1 MNTSHKDYIE
11 YLKISEDWPLDDWS
25 ITKECFD
32 KIIEIL
38 PFGKVILEIGSGHST
53 RLLSQFYTMISI
65 ESSIDWMNKYKSFYH
80 YIPLKPMTSTYFGET
95 VWLDIDTLTYV
106 LKDMTYDLLLV
117 DAGGDRVGII
127 DNISLFKSDIPI
139 IFDDTMNTD
148 YLRCATLVSEQ
159 LNKSC
164 TTYQCAV
171 NKYVVVWFDGKKFT
185 LVN

>member
-53 RLLSQFYTMISI
+53 RLLSQFYTMISL

-95 VWLDIDTLTYV
+95 VWLDIDTLTYC
-106 LKDMTYDLLLV
+106 
-117 DAGGDRVGII
+117 
-127 DNISLFKSDIPI
+127 
-139 IFDDTMNTD
+139 
-148 YLRCATLVSEQ
+148 RCWRRS
-159 LNKSC
+159 SW
-164 TTYQCAV
+164 Y
-171 NKYVVVWFDGKKFT
+171 YR
-185 LVN
+185 